1 MKESQQRNQLCL
13 GHVFSAKAHLRGML
27 SLLKERKRHWQ
38 RSPEQDEPLYEN
50 SEEEEHNDRYYL
62 LLHSLFTRNV
72 SRLINSMCYA
82 EFPQTYHAVHS
93 EKLLAL
99 ASRLDHVE
107 KNCYLTLKLDALC
120 LMQFLSR
127 ALQTEAISRW
137 IDGTDTV
144 RDLQDLTDSLDMILS
159 KRSFSESENEFAA
172 GCANGVAS
180 QLHIQYVAAHLAS
193 ISSCKEIQKA
203 RGQTSTEAVT
213 VSKSTCCSE
222 KTFDD
227 YVFHILRDALV
238 RHFAKTKDCMAADGC
253 LLFWQ
258 VFLGVICVDI
268 RFQRSASMGSEF
280 HTPDSDMLQFFDQGI
295 RRLSQACHIRQWA
308 GARATLQK
316 IAWPII
322 YADERIAKAVWER
335 AHLS

>member
-1 MKESQQRNQLCL
+1 MYRSTHRHYLGMYSCL
-13 GHVFSAKAHLRGML
+13 NR
-27 SLLKERKRHWQ
+27 
-38 RSPEQDEPLYEN
+38 
-50 SEEEEHNDRYYL
+50 
-62 LLHSLFTRNV
+62 LHSLFTRNV
-72 SRLINSMCYA
+72 SRLINSMCYG

-107 KNCYLTLKLDALC
+107 KNCDLTLKLDALC
-120 LMQFLSR
+120 LMPFLSPS
-127 ALQTEAISRW
+127 LQKGAISPW

-144 RDLQDLTDSLDMILS
+144 RDLRDLTESLDMIRS
-159 KRSFSESENEFAA
+159 KPSFSESENEFAA
-172 GCANGVAS
+172 ACANGVAS
-180 QLHIQYVAAHLAS
+180 KLHIQYVATHLAS
-193 ISSCKEIQKA
+193 ISSCKDIPKA
-203 RGQTSTEAVT
+203 RRQTSTEAVT
-213 VSKSTCCSE
+213 VSKSTWCGLYSATSLYLHYVLGLRSCSE
-222 KTFDD
+222 KTLDD

-258 VFLGVICVDI
+258 VFLGAISVEI
-268 RFQRSASMGSEF
+268 RFRRSASMSSEF
-280 HTPDSDMLQFFDQGI
+280 HTLDSDMLEFFDQGI
-295 RRLSQACHIRQWA
+295 RRWSQACHIRQWA

-316 IAWPII
+316 IAWPIK